1 MHGSMYKVFLEK
13 PELAVDFRSLG
24 CVLGR
29 KWVFRLWWV

>member
-1 MHGSMYKVFLEK
+1 MCRSIDEVLSEKLGLE
-13 PELAVDFRSLG
+13 VDFCALG